1 VAVLVTCVVLLA
13 LIGGGYLV
21 FGGGSG
27 PGTHAAAALTL
38 PGCTTRTATAAVRGV
53 PQFPVPTGGKPFDVV
68 VTANGYGFVS
78 LTTGLAV
85 LRASGAR
92 PAVIRSIPLSSA
104 LGEALTHDQ
113 RYLLVAGRHGLRVFR
128 VRDLVRGLST
138 PVGTLTSP
146 GTHPVQVAI
155 SPDDRFAFVTYQFS
169 RAVAVFNLGKALTAG
184 FGPGDLVG
192 QVPVRSNPIGIAASP
207 DGRYLYVASGL
218 ATPARESGMGSLSV
232 IDLRKAETSP
242 RAAVLRTVGAG
253 CGPDRVVVSGDG
265 QTVWVSAGGGNAVVA
280 FSAARLLTEPGSAL
294 EARVTVGQLPLGLAL
309 VGQGA
314 RLIVA
319 DSNRDNLHGSA
330 ASLAVVNVRKALA
343 RKPALA
349 GFVKAG
355 GTPRQFALEP
365 GGGTL
370 LVVDTGAG
378 RVQAVK
384 IARLP

>member
-1 VAVLVTCVVLLA
+1 
-13 LIGGGYLV
+13 
-21 FGGGSG
+21 
-27 PGTHAAAALTL
+27 
-38 PGCTTRTATAAVRGV
+38 
-53 PQFPVPTGGKPFDVV
+53 
-68 VTANGYGFVS
+68 
-78 LTTGLAV
+78 
-85 LRASGAR
+85 
-92 PAVIRSIPLSSA
+92 
-104 LGEALTHDQ
+104 
-113 RYLLVAGRHGLRVFR
+113 
-128 VRDLVRGLST
+128 
-138 PVGTLTSP
+138 
-146 GTHPVQVAI
+146 
-155 SPDDRFAFVTYQFS
+155 
-169 RAVAVFNLGKALTAG
+169 
-184 FGPGDLVG
+184 
-192 QVPVRSNPIGIAASP
+192 
-207 DGRYLYVASGL
+207 
-218 ATPARESGMGSLSV
+218 
-232 IDLRKAETSP
+232 
-242 RAAVLRTVGAG
+242 
-253 CGPDRVVVSGDG
+253 VVVSGDG